1 VSDQRTPESSVG
13 YANPPRHTRFKKGQ
27 SGNPK
32 GRVKSSKNLATVL
45 MATVHEAVA
54 VNEGG
59 RRKTITKL
67 EAMSK
72 QLVNKAASGDPR
84 ATQLLMQM
92 IQMFE
97 GRSDEPTR
105 EAVIEEADELIV
117 QQLFVR
123 IRDMVG
129 EEKDGHSDVS

>member
-1 VSDQRTPESSVG
+1 MSDHESSKGPVG
-13 YANPPRHTRFKKGQ
+13 YGSPPRRSRFQKGQ

-32 GRVKSSKNLATVL
+32 GRVKESNNLATVL
-45 MATVHEAVA
+45 MNSAREVVT

-59 RRKTITKL
+59 RRRSISKL

-92 IQMFE
+92 LQMFE
-97 GRSDEPTR
+97 GRFERTTP
-105 EAVIEEADELIV
+105 EAVIDEADERVV

-123 IRDMVG
+123 IRQMTG
-129 EEKDGHSDVS
+129 GTSDGDCDAG

>member
-1 VSDQRTPESSVG
+1 MSDQRTLATLVG
-13 YANPPRHTRFKKGQ
+13 YGRPPRHTRFKKGQ

-32 GRVKSSKNLATVL
+32 GRIKNSKNLATVL

-97 GRSDEPTR
+97 GRADEPTR
-105 EAVIEEADELIV
+105 EAVIEEADELII
-117 QQLFVR
+117 QQLFTRV
-123 IRDMVG
+123 RDMVR
-129 EEKDGHSDVS
+129 EDKHGHSDAG

>member
-1 VSDQRTPESSVG
+1 VSEHHTTKGSVG
-13 YANPPRHTRFKKGQ
+13 YGNPPRYTRFKKGK

-32 GRVKSSKNLATVL
+32 GRVKNSNNLATVV
-45 MATVHEAVA
+45 MATVREVVT
-54 VNEGG
+54 VNESG

-105 EAVIEEADELIV
+105 EAVIEEADELII
-117 QQLFVR
+117 QQLFIR

-129 EEKDGHSDVS
+129 EEKDGHSDAN

>member
-1 VSDQRTPESSVG
+1 VSNTQPPERPVG
-13 YANPPRHTRFKKGQ
+13 YSNPPRSTRFRKGQ

-32 GRVKSSKNLATVL
+32 GRVKNSKNLATVL
-45 MATVHEAVA
+45 MTTVQEAVT
-54 VNEGG
+54 VNESG

-97 GRSDEPTR
+97 GRSDQPTQD
-105 EAVIEEADELIV
+105 AVIEEADELIM
-117 QQLFVR
+117 QQLFIR
-123 IRDMVG
+123 IGDMVRG
-129 EEKDGHSDVS
+129 GSDGHSDAS

>member
-1 VSDQRTPESSVG
+1 MASLLGTQ
-13 YANPPRHTRFKKGQ
+13 PPRHTRFRKGQ

-32 GRVKSSKNLATVL
+32 GRVKNSKNLATVL
-45 MATVHEAVA
+45 MATVHEAVT
-54 VNEGG
+54 VTESG
-59 RRKTITKL
+59 RRRSITKL

-97 GRSDEPTR
+97 GRTDQPTQ
-105 EAVIEEADELIV
+105 EGVIEEADELVIE
-117 QQLFVR
+117 QLLVR
-123 IRDMVG
+123 LRDMIKG
-129 EEKDGHSDVS
+129 GHDGTPDAG

>member
-1 VSDQRTPESSVG
+1 VG
-13 YANPPRHTRFKKGQ
+13 YGNPPRQSRFKKGQ
-27 SGNPK
+27 SGNPR

-45 MATVHEAVA
+45 MDTVHEVVT

-59 RRKTITKL
+59 HRKTITKL

-84 ATQLLMQM
+84 ATQLLLQM

-97 GRSDEPTR
+97 GRSEQATQ
-105 EAVIEEADELIV
+105 EAVIEEADELVV
-117 QQLFVR
+117 QQLFARVR
-123 IRDMVG
+123 HMDPG
-129 EEKDGHSDVS
+129 GSDGRSDTG